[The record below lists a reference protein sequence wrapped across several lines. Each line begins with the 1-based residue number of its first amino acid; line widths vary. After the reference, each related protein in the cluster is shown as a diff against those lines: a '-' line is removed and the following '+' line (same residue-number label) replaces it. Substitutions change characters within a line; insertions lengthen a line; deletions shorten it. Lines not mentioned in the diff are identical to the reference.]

1 MLVRKSRPGEIICIE
16 EPENGL
22 HSHVQKGLFKEIKDS
37 AKKKDVQFFITTH
50 SPLFTS
56 LEDIVATHLLTRSNA
71 ISEANLIDKDSQLKL
86 IKQHLG
92 IDNSDIYLSPWV
104 IFVEGDSEE
113 KSIPIVAEAMG
124 RGEIGREIRLI
135 NYGGKGKTKNLKQ
148 VIRYV
153 VKYFD
158 TEPIVMG
165 DGHKE
170 IQNAVEDI
178 KRRISSRC
186 FDAISGIGE
195 QQYSFQH
202 T

>member
-1 MLVRKSRPGEIICIE
+1 MNNPLPAFSLSYGSLQLLHVLILIRKSESGETICIE

-22 HSHVQKGLFKEIKDS
+22 HSHIQKRLFKEIIDN

-56 LEDIVATHLLTRSNA
+56 LEDIVATHLLTRINA
-71 ISEANLIDKDSQLKL
+71 VSEATLIDKDSQLKL

-113 KSIPIVAEAMG
+113 KSIPIIAKAMG
-124 RGEIGREIRLI
+124 HSEIGREIRLI
-135 NYGGKGKTKNLKQ
+135 NYGGKGKAKNLKQ
-148 VIRYV
+148 LIRYV
-153 VKYFD
+153 VRHFD

-170 IQNAVEDI
+170 IQT
-178 KRRISSRC
+178 
-186 FDAISGIGE
+186 
-195 QQYSFQH
+195 Q
-202 T
+202 